1 MIERG
6 FVKEAIG
13 GDGVAAVNDENFI
26 LSPYLILQSDWSLL
40 FVKLEMY
47 YWCLLKLKPQILTRC
62 SVPDGTTDSGCSPQ
76 F

>member
-47 YWCLLKLKPQILTRC
+47 
-62 SVPDGTTDSGCSPQ
+62 D
-76 F
+76 